1 MDRQAETTI
10 GVVIRT
16 LNEAELIG
24 TCLETLGRQRSRFE
38 LDVLVVDSGSTDATL
53 EIARSCGARIL
64 ELPPGDFDY
73 SKSLNDGIEQVR
85 GDLVLILS
93 AHAVPV
99 DEHWVERM
107 TAPFED
113 PRVAGVAS
121 RQLPWD
127 DAPWRE
133 VLRLARQFG
142 ADPPRLPRGE
152 HGRAGVQQ
160 RRLLHPAQR
169 VARAAVPASGGR
181 GPRVGAAGGGGGLV
195 RGLRA
200 RLPPSTTPIARA
212 PRAQAQRLIDISR
225 VDRRRGGGAHA
236 GAGRSARPP
245 GSSTATRARSSA
257 STSRSRRKLAHLD
270 RAGPRSSRTTS
281 STSRERERRRSG
293 GAPTPDS
300 GGRGAAA
307 QRHAQALTLA
317 QRVHDAARPGSA
329 ARARAAA
336 AA

>member
-24 TCLETLGRQRSRFE
+24 TCLETLRRQRSRFE

-73 SKSLNDGIEQVR
+73 SKSLNDGIGQVR

-121 RQLPWD
+121 RQRPWD

-142 ADPPRLPRGE
+142 PDPARLPPGE
-152 HGRAGVQQ
+152 HGRDGVQQ
-160 RRLLHPAQR
+160 RRFLHPAQR
-169 VARAAVPASGGR
+169 VARPAVPASGGR

-195 RGLRA
+195 RDLRA
-200 RLPPSTTPIARA
+200 RCRRLPLPSRGRRA
-212 PRAQAQRLIDISR
+212 PR
-225 VDRRRGGGAHA
+225 
-236 GAGRSARPP
+236 
-245 GSSTATRARSSA
+245 
-257 STSRSRRKLAHLD
+257 
-270 RAGPRSSRTTS
+270 
-281 STSRERERRRSG
+281 RSG
-293 GAPTPDS
+293 
-300 GGRGAAA
+300 
-307 QRHAQALTLA
+307 
-317 QRVHDAARPGSA
+317 
-329 ARARAAA
+329 
-336 AA
+336 

>member
-1 MDRQAETTI
+1 MDREAQTTV

-24 TCLETLGRQRSRFE
+24 TCLETLRRQRTRFE

-73 SKSLNDGIEQVR
+73 SKSLNDGIGQVR

-121 RQLPWD
+121 RQRPWD

-142 ADPPRLPRGE
+142 PT
-152 HGRAGVQQ
+152 
-160 RRLLHPAQR
+160 RRDYP
-169 VARAAVPASGGR
+169 PASTDEMVFSNAASCIR
-181 GPRVGAAGGGGGLV
+181 RSAWRDQPFLLPAAEDLEWARRVVAAGWSVIYEPAAAAYHSHREG
-195 RGLRA
+195 A
-200 RLPPSTTPIARA
+200 
-212 PRAQAQRLIDISR
+212 RAQAQRLIDISR
-225 VDRRRGGGAHA
+225 VDAAGAPARTRRRTVREAA
-236 GAGRSARPP
+236 GLFYRD
-245 GSSTATRARSSA
+245 SSSILGLDEPLG
-257 STSRSRRKLAHLD
+257 RKLTHLTELVRIVSYYVVD
-270 RAGPRSSRTTS
+270 FSRAGTTA
-281 STSRERERRRSG
+281 ERRR
-293 GAPTPDS
+293 ADS
-300 GGRGAAA
+300 
-307 QRHAQALTLA
+307 
-317 QRVHDAARPGSA
+317 
-329 ARARAAA
+329 
-336 AA
+336 